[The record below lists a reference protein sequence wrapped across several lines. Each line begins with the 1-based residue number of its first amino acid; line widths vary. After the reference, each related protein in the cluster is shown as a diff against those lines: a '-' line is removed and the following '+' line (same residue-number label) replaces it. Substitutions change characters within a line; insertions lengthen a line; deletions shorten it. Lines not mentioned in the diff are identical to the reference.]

1 MNAETAAALIGK
13 ELSSAQNLH
22 GGDLSVVQRLH
33 FVDGTTVVLKIAA
46 TAATEARMLSAI
58 AASGASSP
66 GVLAV
71 SGDMLLMQDL
81 GRDQGPSV
89 AWADLG
95 RQLRRL
101 HATRGA
107 AYGWD
112 CDHAFGPVP
121 VQNAPVESWPDFW
134 ARRRLLPFLPH
145 LPRDVARRIE
155 ALAARLH
162 NLLPV
167 RPLPALLHGDLW
179 TGNIMAR
186 DGHVTGLIDP
196 ACYHGHAEVDLAM
209 LCLFGTPDGSFWDAY
224 RPDPGLADRR
234 PIYQLFPA
242 LVHLRLFGPGYLGLV
257 ERCVAPFA

>member
-13 ELSSAQNLH
+13 ELSSTQNLH
-22 GGDLSVVQRLH
+22 GGDLSVVQRLR
-33 FVDGTTVVLKIAA
+33 FVDGTTAVLKIAA
-46 TAATEARMLSAI
+46 TAGAEARMLHAI
-58 AASGASSP
+58 AASGAPSP

-71 SGDMLLMQDL
+71 SGDLLLMQDL
-81 GRDQGPSV
+81 GRDQRPSV

-101 HATRGA
+101 HATQGT

-112 CDHAFGPVP
+112 CDHGFGPV
-121 VQNAPVESWPDFW
+121 
-134 ARRRLLPFLPH
+134 PFLPH
-145 LPRDVARRIE
+145 LPRDLARRIE

-162 NLLPV
+162 DLLPV
-167 RPLPALLHGDLW
+167 RPPPALLHGDLW

-224 RPDPGLADRR
+224 RPDPDLADRR